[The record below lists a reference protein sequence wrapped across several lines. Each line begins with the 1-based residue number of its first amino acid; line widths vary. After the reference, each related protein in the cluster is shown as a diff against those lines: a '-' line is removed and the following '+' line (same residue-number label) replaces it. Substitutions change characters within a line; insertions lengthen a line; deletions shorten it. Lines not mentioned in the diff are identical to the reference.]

1 MAIYLPIRHAKPGR
15 EAVFLVFPAGKSQD
29 VFLFLVALN
38 MTFCLPMGVSF
49 GGVMFKEDI

>member
-1 MAIYLPIRHAKPGR
+1 MAIYLPITHAKPGR
-15 EAVFLVFPAGKSQD
+15 EASFWFFPAGKAQD
-29 VFLFLVALN
+29 VFLCLVALN